1 MVRFAEEPPVGR
13 EEAKLQKERANR
25 RSPSPFRRQEGQ
37 EADIDSEEAQEEH
50 GPAVERGRTA
60 NRIPRRENV
69 SEDSDSWKRRG
80 RSRTPRKPVEAGNG
94 SSART

>member
-1 MVRFAEEPPVGR
+1 MVRFAEEPSRGR
-13 EEAKLQKERANR
+13 EEAKTQEDGRIR
-25 RSPSPFRRQEGQ
+25 RSPTPFRRQEKQDAGFNN
-37 EADIDSEEAQEEH
+37 EEAQKEH

-60 NRIPRRENV
+60 NRVPRRENV

-80 RSRTPRKPVEAGNG
+80 RSRTPRKPVEVSNA